1 MQLGVSRQHTKRR
14 SESGS
19 VSSESSSNSSG
30 TTNRGEAIDEWQI
43 TLNQFTGTTLP
54 VRAITEAFTRTVS
67 VTERIERWLHR
78 RRTCAST

>member
-1 MQLGVSRQHTKRR
+1 MQLGVSRQHSKRR

-19 VSSESSSNSSG
+19 ISSGSSSTSSG
-30 TTNRGEAIDEWQI
+30 NHRSEAVDEWQI

-54 VRAITEAFTRTVS
+54 VRAITEAFSRTVS

-78 RRTCAST
+78 RRTCATT